1 MRAGYG
7 EKTRALFA
15 RMCALKLIDFGGFQ
29 VFESATVDT
38 SILLIRNGTKQN
50 ILEAAHFKSDYK
62 KQQTISEY
70 FKLYKIK
77 LSNVGSDI
85 WYIGNSTE
93 LALKLK
99 IESIGTPLKS
109 WDLKVSYGVK
119 TGCNDA
125 FIIDSAT
132 KLRLIAEDPNS
143 SEIIKP
149 VLRGRDIKRYSYM
162 FADLYLIA
170 TFPALHLDINRYPSI
185 KRYLEMFGKERLEQ
199 SGKTLPDGTKSRKK
213 TYNQWFETQ
222 DQVSYFSDFEKE
234 KVMWQEMS
242 SSPAFVL
249 DTSGYFCI
257 DTARIM
263 IGKHV
268 ASLVGIFNSKLFH
281 FAFSRWYAGGG
292 LGGSGVRYKGD
303 FMKSFPIPQVNNS
316 NMSIFREIES
326 YIRKM
331 KPSDIDEYSNTIDQ
345 LVYDLYQ
352 LTPVEIEL
360 IEETV

>member
-1 MRAGYG
+1 M
-7 EKTRALFA
+7 T
-15 RMCALKLIDFGGFQ
+15 
-29 VFESATVDT
+29 TP
-38 SILLIRNGTKQN
+38 
-50 ILEAAHFKSDYK
+50 
-62 KQQTISEY
+62 
-70 FKLYKIK
+70 KLYKIK

-132 KLRLIAEDPNS
+132 KLRLIAEDQNS

-213 TYNQWFETQ
+213 TNNQWFETQ
-222 DQVSYFSDFEKE
+222 DQISYYSDFEKE
-234 KVMWQEMS
+234 KIMWQEMS

-263 IGKHV
+263 IGKDI

-303 FMKSFPIPQVNNS
+303 FMKSFPIPKVNNS

-345 LVYDLYQ
+345 LVYDLYH

-360 IEETV
+360 IEEIV